1 MHDLLGRIKAEAAKL
16 QDETLALLYSL
27 TSCDT
32 MDYHERNGQERLEAF
47 LKNMPCCVE
56 RIYPDPEKL
65 SAYKEFNSGHSY
77 EDRYCV
83 VARFRGEGGGRSL
96 ILNAHMDTVLP
107 ASPELWKTDPF
118 VPTEHGDR
126 IYALGAADD
135 KGGMCAML
143 MAMRLIERLGIR
155 LKGDV
160 IFQSVVDEEAGGG
173 NGTLAVI
180 DAGYRA
186 DAALVAEPN
195 MLAVASAQTG
205 SCAIK
210 ITVEGKSAHGN
221 MKELGVS
228 ALEKALP
235 LINRLTELEKRW
247 SKRSF
252 PLFEGPYLTILS
264 IKAGDGSITL
274 PSSCE
279 MLVNYTYFPDGYDCN
294 GDIQREIEAVEAA
307 DEWFREHPIRVEKHH
322 DCGPYYTD
330 PSTEW
335 PQTVM
340 ACLREIDGMPH
351 EANALPTGADSRL
364 YANVAQ
370 IPCVVMGPGTILV
383 CHNPNEY
390 IEKQQLTKAVI
401 AYAMVICRW
410 CGVIE

>member
-1 MHDLLGRIKAEAAKL
+1 MKDLLGRIKAEAPAML
-16 QDETLALLYSL
+16 REAIDLLYSL
-27 TSCDT
+27 TGCNT
-32 MDYHERNGQERLEAF
+32 TDYHEKNGQERLEAF
-47 LKNMPCCVE
+47 LKDMPCTVE
-56 RIYPDPEKL
+56 RVFPDLEKL
-65 SAYKEFNSGHSY
+65 RAYPEFNTGHTY

-83 VARFRGEGGGRSL
+83 VAQFKGEGGGRSL
-96 ILNAHMDTVLP
+96 ILNAHMDTVFP
-107 ASPELWKTDPF
+107 ASPELWKTDPYT
-118 VPTEHGDR
+118 PTEIGDR

-143 MAMRLIERLGIR
+143 MAMKLIARLGVR

-195 MLAVASAQTG
+195 MLSVASAQTG
-205 SCAIK
+205 SYAVK

-228 ALEKALP
+228 AFEKALP

-247 SKRSF
+247 KQRSF
-252 PLFEGPYLTILS
+252 PLFQGPYLSILS
-264 IKAGDGSITL
+264 IQAGDGSITL
-274 PSSCE
+274 PSTCE
-279 MLVNYTYFPDGYDCN
+279 MLGNYTYFPDGYDCN
-294 GDIQREIEAVEAA
+294 GDIRREIEAVEAA
-307 DEWFREHPIRVEKHH
+307 DAWFCDHPIRVELHH

-340 ACLREIDGMPH
+340 ACLQEIDG
-351 EANALPTGADSRL
+351 EAHAATALPTGADSRL
-364 YANVAQ
+364 YANVAKM
-370 IPCVVMGPGTILV
+370 PCVVMGPGTILV

-390 IEKQQLTKAVI
+390 IEKEQLMKAII
-401 AYAMVICRW
+401 AYAAVICKW
-410 CGVIE
+410 CGVC